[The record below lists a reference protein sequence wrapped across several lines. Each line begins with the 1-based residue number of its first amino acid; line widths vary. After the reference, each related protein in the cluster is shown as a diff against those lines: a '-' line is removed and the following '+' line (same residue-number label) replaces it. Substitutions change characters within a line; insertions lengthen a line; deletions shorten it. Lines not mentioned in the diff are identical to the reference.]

1 MFQKS
6 LTGWD
11 KGREVNMPSDMS
23 YFNSICS
30 LSKAFGKV
38 QSRQKLLDL
47 IVKSAID
54 TMKGKAACL
63 FLYDEEKDTFVPAA
77 EKGLSKNHLHQK
89 PEKAGKQIKELV
101 KNGYIAIKDATKDK
115 KVDNHDLK
123 KAEGI
128 KSILTVPV
136 MDNKDVVGVLVL
148 YTDTLRTFSKDEIS
162 FMQALADQGG
172 MAIER
177 ARLIGQLR
185 NNTNLFHDLST
196 GINSTLNINEVM
208 HKLTKG
214 LAKSLKAKGV
224 SISLIDEKSGDLR
237 LIECHGLS
245 DSYCDAGPITRE
257 KIIPVVLEGKTIIVD
272 DAGAD
277 DGLSFHGQ
285 NKEEGV
291 TTFLAAPIKTVHGII
306 GVMQLFYGYKRKFYD
321 DEILM
326 VNALA
331 AQAGSAVQNAACY
344 LTLENE
350 MDELKNDIWSHR
362 SWF

>member
-1 MFQKS
+1 
-6 LTGWD
+6 
-11 KGREVNMPSDMS
+11 MPSDIS
-23 YFNSICS
+23 YFKSICR

-38 QSRQKLLDL
+38 QSRKKLLEL
-47 IVKSAID
+47 IVESAIE
-54 TMKGKAACL
+54 TMNGKAACL
-63 FLYDEEKDTFVPAA
+63 FLFDEEKDIFVPTA
-77 EKGLSKNHLHQK
+77 EKGLSKKYLHQK

-101 KNGYIAIKDATKDK
+101 KKGHIAIKDATKDK
-115 KVDNHDLK
+115 KADNHAIK

-128 KSILTVPV
+128 KSILSVPV
-136 MDNKDVVGVLVL
+136 MDNRRVVGVLAL
-148 YTDTLRTFSKDEIS
+148 YTDKPINFSKDEIS
-162 FMQALADQGG
+162 FLQALAEQGG

-177 ARLIGQLR
+177 SRLIGQLR
-185 NNTNLFHDLST
+185 NNTTLFHDLST
-196 GINSTLNINEVM
+196 GINSTLEINEVM
-208 HKLTKG
+208 QKLTTG

-224 SISLIDEKSGDLR
+224 SISLIDEKSGELR

-245 DSYCDAGPITRE
+245 DSYCDAGPITQE
-257 KIIPVVLEGKTIIVD
+257 KIVPVVLEGKTIIIEDAAGD
-272 DAGAD
+272 DS
-277 DGLSFHGQ
+277 LSFHSQ
-285 NKEEGV
+285 NQKEGV

-306 GVMQLFYGYKRKFYD
+306 GVMQLFYGYKRQFYD

-350 MDELKNDIWSHR
+350 MDDLKNDIWSHR